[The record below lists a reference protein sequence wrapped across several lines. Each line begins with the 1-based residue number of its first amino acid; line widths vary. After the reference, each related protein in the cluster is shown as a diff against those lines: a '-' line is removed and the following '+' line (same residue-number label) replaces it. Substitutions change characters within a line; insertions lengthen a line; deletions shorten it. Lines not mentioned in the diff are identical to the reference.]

1 MSSEVTT
8 SYVVDGMTCEHCR
21 AAVSQEVS
29 KVAGVS
35 AVDVDL
41 ATGELAVRGTAVDE
55 GAVREAVEE
64 AGYAVVS

>member
-21 AAVSQEVS
+21 AAVSQEVA
-29 KVAGVS
+29 KVPGVS

-41 ATGELAVRGTAVDE
+41 STGKLTVRGSDVDETAVRAAVDH
-55 GAVREAVEE
+55 
-64 AGYAVVS
+64 AGYAVVA